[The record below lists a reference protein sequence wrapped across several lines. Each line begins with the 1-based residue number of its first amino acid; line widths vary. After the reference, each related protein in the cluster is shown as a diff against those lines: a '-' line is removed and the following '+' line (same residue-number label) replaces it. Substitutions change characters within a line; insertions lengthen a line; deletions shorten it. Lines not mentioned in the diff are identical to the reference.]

1 MAAFRCVRLV
11 FARFFKTRTK
21 VTKAIEKKMIFLN
34 GSVLKKQSQLLKLE
48 DDILIKNSNEIVR
61 IIVKQFA
68 EKRDAY
74 SKAKFL
80 YEKKSSIV
88 TELVKIKSN
97 VNEGFQNFSRPN
109 KKERRALTQ
118 LKNTENFIK

>member
-1 MAAFRCVRLV
+1 MRIDKWLV
-11 FARFFKTRTK
+11 FARFFKTRTR

-34 GSVLKKQSQLLKLE
+34 GSVLKKQSQVLKLE

>member
-1 MAAFRCVRLV
+1 LRIDKWLV

-97 VNEGFQNFSRPN
+97 DNEGFQNFSRPN

>member
-1 MAAFRCVRLV
+1 MRIDKWLV

-48 DDILIKNSNEIVR
+48 DDILIKNSDEIVR

-109 KKERRALTQ
+109 KKQRRALTQ
-118 LKNTENFIK
+118 LKSTENFIK

>member
-1 MAAFRCVRLV
+1 MRIDKWLV

-118 LKNTENFIK
+118 LKNTDNFIK

>member
-1 MAAFRCVRLV
+1 
-11 FARFFKTRTK
+11 
-21 VTKAIEKKMIFLN
+21 MIFLN

-88 TELVKIKSN
+88 TEFVKIKSN
-97 VNEGFQNFSRPN
+97 VNEGFKIFLALT
-109 KKERRALTQ
+109 KKEIEHLPN
-118 LKNTENFIK
+118 LKTLRIL

>member
-1 MAAFRCVRLV
+1 MRIDKWLV

-80 YEKKSSIV
+80 YEKKSNIV

>member
-1 MAAFRCVRLV
+1 MRIDKWLV

-21 VTKAIEKKMIFLN
+21 VTKAIEKKKIFLN
-34 GSVLKKQSQLLKLE
+34 GSILKKQSQLLKLE
-48 DDILIKNSNEIVR
+48 DDILIKNSNEIIR

-88 TELVKIKSN
+88 KEMVKIKSN
-97 VNEGFQNFSRPN
+97 VNEVFQNFSRPN

>member
-1 MAAFRCVRLV
+1 MRIDKWLD

-48 DDILIKNSNEIVR
+48 DDILIKNSNEIIR

>member
-1 MAAFRCVRLV
+1 MRIDKWLV

-68 EKRDAY
+68 EKRDAF

>member
-1 MAAFRCVRLV
+1 MRIDKWLV

-21 VTKAIEKKMIFLN
+21 VTKAIEKKKIFLN

-48 DDILIKNSNEIVR
+48 DDILIKNSNEIIR

-80 YEKKSSIV
+80 YEKKNSIV
-88 TELVKIKSN
+88 KELVKIKSN

>member
-1 MAAFRCVRLV
+1 MRIDKWLV

-21 VTKAIEKKMIFLN
+21 VTKAIEKKKIFLN

-48 DDILIKNSNEIVR
+48 DDILIKNSNEIIR

-88 TELVKIKSN
+88 KEMVKIKSN

>member
-1 MAAFRCVRLV
+1 MRIDKWLV

-74 SKAKFL
+74 SKARFL
-80 YEKKSSIV
+80 YEKKSSIL

>member
-1 MAAFRCVRLV
+1 MRIDKWLV

-48 DDILIKNSNEIVR
+48 DDILIKNSDEIVR
-61 IIVKQFA
+61 IIVKQFS

>member
-1 MAAFRCVRLV
+1 MRIDKWLV

-34 GSVLKKQSQLLKLE
+34 GSVLKKESQLLKLE

-68 EKRDAY
+68 DKRDAY

>member
-1 MAAFRCVRLV
+1 MRIDKWLV

-34 GSVLKKQSQLLKLE
+34 GSVLKKQSQLIKLE

>member
-1 MAAFRCVRLV
+1 LRIDKWLV

-48 DDILIKNSNEIVR
+48 DDILIKNSNEIIR

-80 YEKKSSIV
+80 YEKKSSIIK
-88 TELVKIKSN
+88 EMVKIKSN

>member
-1 MAAFRCVRLV
+1 MRIDKWLV

-88 TELVKIKSN
+88 TELVKVKSN

>member
-1 MAAFRCVRLV
+1 MRIDKWLV

-48 DDILIKNSNEIVR
+48 DDILIKNSDEIVR

-68 EKRDAY
+68 EKRDTY

>member
-1 MAAFRCVRLV
+1 MRIDKWLV

-68 EKRDAY
+68 DKRDAY

-88 TELVKIKSN
+88 TEIVKIKSN

>member
-1 MAAFRCVRLV
+1 MRIDKWLV

-48 DDILIKNSNEIVR
+48 DDILIKNSNKIVR

-74 SKAKFL
+74 NKAKFL

>member
-1 MAAFRCVRLV
+1 MRIDKWLV

-48 DDILIKNSNEIVR
+48 DDILIKNSNEIIR

-88 TELVKIKSN
+88 KELVKIKSN

>member
-1 MAAFRCVRLV
+1 MRIDKWLV

-21 VTKAIEKKMIFLN
+21 VTKAIEKKKIFLN

-74 SKAKFL
+74 KKAKFL

>member
-1 MAAFRCVRLV
+1 MRIDKWLV

-34 GSVLKKQSQLLKLE
+34 GSALKKQSQLLKLE

-68 EKRDAY
+68 DKRDSY
-74 SKAKFL
+74 NKAKFL

-88 TELVKIKSN
+88 SELIKNKSN

>member
-1 MAAFRCVRLV
+1 MRIDKWLV

-97 VNEGFQNFSRPN
+97 VNEGFKIFLALTK
-109 KKERRALTQ
+109 KKEEHLPN
-118 LKNTENFIK
+118 LKTLRIL

>member
-1 MAAFRCVRLV
+1 MRIDKWLV

-68 EKRDAY
+68 DKRDAY

>member
-1 MAAFRCVRLV
+1 MRIDKWLV

-21 VTKAIEKKMIFLN
+21 VTKAIEKKKIFLN

-74 SKAKFL
+74 KKAKFL

-88 TELVKIKSN
+88 TEMVKIKSN

>member
-1 MAAFRCVRLV
+1 MRIDKWLV

-74 SKAKFL
+74 NKAKFL

-97 VNEGFQNFSRPN
+97 VNKGFQNFSRPN

>member
-1 MAAFRCVRLV
+1 MRIDKWLV

-88 TELVKIKSN
+88 KEMVKIKSN

>member
-1 MAAFRCVRLV
+1 MRIDKWLV

-48 DDILIKNSNEIVR
+48 DDILIKNSNEIIR

>member
-1 MAAFRCVRLV
+1 MRIDKWLV

-109 KKERRALTQ
+109 KKERRALTH

>member
-1 MAAFRCVRLV
+1 MRIDKWLV

-97 VNEGFQNFSRPN
+97 VNEGVQNFSRPN
-109 KKERRALTQ
+109 KNERRALTQ

>member
-1 MAAFRCVRLV
+1 MRIDKWLV

-74 SKAKFL
+74 STAKFL

>member
-1 MAAFRCVRLV
+1 MRIDKWLV

-88 TELVKIKSN
+88 TELVKIRSN

>member
-1 MAAFRCVRLV
+1 MRIDKWLV

-34 GSVLKKQSQLLKLE
+34 GSALKKQSQLLKLE

-68 EKRDAY
+68 DKRDSY
-74 SKAKFL
+74 NKAKFL

-88 TELVKIKSN
+88 SELIKNKSN
-97 VNEGFQNFSRPN
+97 VNEVLHNFSRPN

>member
-1 MAAFRCVRLV
+1 MRIDKWLV

-34 GSVLKKQSQLLKLE
+34 GSLLKKQSQLLKLE

>member
-1 MAAFRCVRLV
+1 MRIDKWLV

>member
-1 MAAFRCVRLV
+1 MRIDKWLV

-68 EKRDAY
+68 EKRDSY

-109 KKERRALTQ
+109 KKQRRALTQ